1 MTNDKEYMRQY
12 QKNRREKIKAGE
24 WMPVNYTN
32 DKHSQ
37 KSYKSEEWCKS
48 WYLEALKKKI
58 LFFMV
63 YILKKK
69 RKKNVYFNLLI

>member
-48 WYLEALKKKI
+48 WYLEALKKNPLAYGIYIKKI
-58 LFFMV
+58 KE
-63 YILKKK
+63 KKC
-69 RKKNVYFNLLI
+69 VF